1 MHTRGKATNSPKELE
16 FARTLI
22 RTRIHALLLEK
33 SLNRKNRQK
42 CSLAG
47 HLQSFLFFRKRGIWF
62 NSKQGFWI
70 FSKANNAD
78 MSVKL
83 TEIRCIEFFRSL
95 YFFISK
101 KQKICWNRLKNGFK
115 TLCWFPSNWHFFAIL
130 NTNNF
135 VIRFKTHRNSL
146 YWIFSLS
153 IMILVVK
160 TKNSLKSLK
169 KRLKFDYFWK
179 RRKFVNLC
187 QIFSFIVGKFLILL
201 QFLMFYSF
209 LQKIKLLITIF
220 PRENPKIFWEISWKN
235 L

>member
-1 MHTRGKATNSPKELE
+1 MPL
-16 FARTLI
+16 
-22 RTRIHALLLEK
+22 
-33 SLNRKNRQK
+33 
-42 CSLAG
+42 
-47 HLQSFLFFRKRGIWF
+47 
-62 NSKQGFWI
+62 
-70 FSKANNAD
+70 
-78 MSVKL
+78 KL

-115 TLCWFPSNWHFFAIL
+115 TLCWFPSNWHFFAIR
-130 NTNNF
+130 NTKNF

-201 QFLMFYSF
+201 QFLMFYLF

-220 PRENPKIFWEISWKN
+220 PRENPKTFWEISWKN